1 HRALKKLIRKKVKG
15 EEVVIPEK
23 AEEPAEVVDLME
35 ALKASVEAARKGKP
49 PKAPRSSERERAGDG
64 AVSDEDLSTL
74 TKRELEEHAK
84 ELDVS
89 GRSRMDKKQLIRA
102 IRKSA

>member
-1 HRALKKLIRKKVKG
+1 
-15 EEVVIPEK
+15 
-23 AEEPAEVVDLME
+23 M
-35 ALKASVEAARKGKP
+35 
-49 PKAPRSSERERAGDG
+49 PRSMRPVKVSAPKLRGRGARERSGDG

-74 TKRELEEHAK
+74 TKQELEEHAK
-84 ELDVS
+84 KLDIS